1 MIAAAVV
8 IGQASLSTADR
19 VVGQATLAPADH
31 KGRPNIKTAVVHHAA
46 PGIQSL
52 PGNVDIGWLC
62 AITFVLAAVACAVVT
77 PLVRRMAFRVGV
89 FDEPDGDRR
98 VHTEPT
104 PRLGG
109 IAIFLGFMLALFTTL
124 NFALTHSYVIHHYL
138 DTPDLAHLIGLLFGG
153 TLMMGVGLWD
163 DIMAMRPRHK
173 FLAQLVVSLVAVVM
187 YGFTIDQ
194 LKVPHFGLV
203 DFGWFAVPFSIFWY
217 MGMVNAINFLD
228 GLDGLVAGVTLISS
242 LTMLVVSI
250 WKGQYLVAITMA
262 ALAGSAAGFL
272 PFNYNPARIFMGDG
286 GSLFIGFVL
295 ASAAV
300 EGKAK
305 GAIAISLVVPFL
317 IILAFPILD
326 TANVIVKRLRAGTPL
341 FAADRSHTH
350 HRLLDLGLSQRAAVN
365 VIYAVCGALCAIVLV
380 LARPGG
386 PHLF

>member
-1 MIAAAVV
+1 MISQLSAAPHRTIATPVV
-8 IGQASLSTADR
+8 KA
-19 VVGQATLAPADH
+19 
-31 KGRPNIKTAVVHHAA
+31 VHHALA
-46 PGIQSL
+46 TPAVKAVHHAFATPHPSPGLQSL
-52 PGNVDIGWLC
+52 PGDVNIIWLC
-62 AITFVLAAVACAVVT
+62 VITFVLAAIACAGVT
-77 PLVRRMAFRVGV
+77 PLVRRMAFKVGV
-89 FDEPDGDRR
+89 FDDPNDDRR
-98 VHTEPT
+98 VHTQPT

-109 IAIFLGFMLALFTTL
+109 IAIYLGFMLALFTML
-124 NFALTHSYVIHHYL
+124 NFALTHSFVIQHYL

-163 DIMAMRPRHK
+163 DVMTMRPRDK
-173 FLAQLVVSLVAVVM
+173 FLAQFAVSFVAVVM
-187 YGFTIDQ
+187 YGFTIQ
-194 LKVPHFGLV
+194 QMKVPHFGFIDL
-203 DFGWFAVPFSIFWY
+203 GWFAIPFSIFWY

-228 GLDGLVAGVTLISS
+228 GLDGLVTGVTIIAA
-242 LTMLVVSI
+242 LTMIVVSV

-326 TANVIVKRLRAGTPL
+326 TAHVIIRRLRSGAPL

-350 HRLLDLGLSQRAAVN
+350 HKLLDLGLSQRAAVN
-365 VIYAVCGALCAIVLV
+365 LIYAVCGVLCALVLV

>member
-1 MIAAAVV
+1 MSAPAIAAR
-8 IGQASLSTADR
+8 SL
-19 VVGQATLAPADH
+19 
-31 KGRPNIKTAVVHHAA
+31 HHATA
-46 PGIQSL
+46 TILKAGPKVAATAHPAAGLQAL
-52 PGNVDIGWLC
+52 PGDVNIVWLC
-62 AITFVLAAVACAVVT
+62 VITFVLAAIACAAVT
-77 PLVRRMAFRVGV
+77 PLIRRMAFKVGV
-89 FDEPDGDRR
+89 FDQPDDDRR
-98 VHTEPT
+98 VHTQPT

-109 IAIFLGFMLALFTTL
+109 IAIYLGFMLALFTTL
-124 NFALTHSYVIHHYL
+124 NFALTHSFVIHHYL

-163 DIMAMRPRHK
+163 DVMTMQPRHK
-173 FLAQLVVSLVAVVM
+173 FLAQFAVSLVAVVM
-187 YGFTIDQ
+187 YGFTIQ
-194 LKVPHFGLV
+194 QMKVPHFGFV
-203 DFGWFAVPFSIFWY
+203 DLGWFAVPFSIFWH

-228 GLDGLVAGVTLISS
+228 GLDGLVTGVTLIAA
-242 LTMLVVSI
+242 LTMIVVSV

-326 TANVIVKRLRAGTPL
+326 TAHVSMRRLRSGAPL

-365 VIYAVCGALCAIVLV
+365 VIYAVCGVLCLLVLV

>member
-1 MIAAAVV
+1 MISPA
-8 IGQASLSTADR
+8 
-19 VVGQATLAPADH
+19 LAPA
-31 KGRPNIKTAVVHHAA
+31 AVKAVHHAVHHAA
-46 PGIQSL
+46 ATSHPAPGLQAL
-52 PGNVDIGWLC
+52 PGDVNVIWLC
-62 AITFVLAAVACAVVT
+62 VITFAIAALACAGVT
-77 PLVRRMAFRVGV
+77 PLIRRMAFKVGV
-89 FDEPDGDRR
+89 FDVPGDDRR
-98 VHTEPT
+98 VHTQPT

-109 IAIFLGFMLALFTTL
+109 IAIYLGFMLALFTTL
-124 NFALTHSYVIHHYL
+124 NFALTHSFVIHHYL
-138 DTPDLAHLIGLLFGG
+138 DTPDLAHVIGLLFGG

-163 DIMAMRPRHK
+163 DVMTMRPRDK
-173 FLAQLVVSLVAVVM
+173 FLAQFVVSLVAVVM
-187 YGFTIDQ
+187 YGFTIQ
-194 LKVPHFGLV
+194 QMKVPHFGFV
-203 DFGWFAVPFSIFWY
+203 DLGWFAVPFSIFWY

-228 GLDGLVAGVTLISS
+228 GLDGLVTGVTLIAA
-242 LTMLVVSI
+242 LTMIVVSV

-262 ALAGSAAGFL
+262 ALAGAAAGFL

-317 IILAFPILD
+317 VILAFPILD
-326 TANVIVKRLRAGTPL
+326 TAHVIMRRLRAGSPL

-365 VIYAVCGALCAIVLV
+365 LIYAVCGVLSLLVLV

>member
-1 MIAAAVV
+1 VAIVATLTFALASAAA
-8 IGQASLSTADR
+8 QA
-19 VVGQATLAPADH
+19 
-31 KGRPNIKTAVVHHAA
+31 VHHVVVPAKAA
-46 PGIQSL
+46 HHIVATPHPVPGLQAL
-52 PGNVDIGWLC
+52 PGDVNIIWICL
-62 AITFVLAAVACAVVT
+62 ITFVIAGLACAGVT
-77 PLVRRMAFRVGV
+77 PLIRRMAFKVGV
-89 FDEPDGDRR
+89 FDQPDDDRR
-98 VHTEPT
+98 VHTQPT

-109 IAIFLGFMLALFTTL
+109 IAIYLGFMLALFTTL
-124 NFALTHSYVIHHYL
+124 NFALTHSFVIHHYL
-138 DTPDLAHLIGLLFGG
+138 DTPDLAHVIGLLFGG
-153 TLMMGVGLWD
+153 TLMLGVGLWD
-163 DIMAMRPRHK
+163 DVMSMRARDK
-173 FLAQLVVSLVAVVM
+173 FVAQFVVALVAVVM
-187 YGFTIDQ
+187 YGFTIQ
-194 LKVPHFGLV
+194 QMKVPHFGFIDL
-203 DFGWFAVPFSIFWY
+203 GWFAVPFSIFWY

-228 GLDGLVAGVTLISS
+228 GLDGLVTGVTLIAA
-242 LTMLVVSI
+242 LTMIVVSV

-262 ALAGSAAGFL
+262 ALAGAAAGFL

-300 EGKAK
+300 VGKAK

-326 TANVIVKRLRAGTPL
+326 TAHVIMRRLRAGTPL

-365 VIYAVCGALCAIVLV
+365 LIYAVCGVLCLLVLV